1 MRKIIVSNNFLS
13 EVADVLR
20 RGNSVKVKIDG
31 ISMLPFIIGGKDLV
45 EIVPLADDEDLKRWC
60 CPLFCWNG
68 KYMVHRYIGKEGN
81 DYLMLGDG
89 NVSRIE
95 RVKREDIIG
104 VLRYIIHPDGSVQD
118 CRDENWL
125 KKGMWWYRLRPL
137 RRFILPVLRRCIK

>member
-1 MRKIIVSNNFLS
+1 MRKIVLSNDFLAEAAES
-13 EVADVLR
+13 LR
-20 RGNSVKVKIDG
+20 NGNTVKVRIDG
-31 ISMLPFIIGGKDLV
+31 VSMLPFIKGGKDLV
-45 EIVPLADDEDLKRWC
+45 EIVPFSSDEELNLWS
-60 CPLFCWNG
+60 CPFYSWNG
-68 KYMVHRYIGKEGN
+68 RYMIHRYIGRQGN
-81 DYLMLGDG
+81 EYLMLGDG

-95 RVKREDIIG
+95 RVRREDIIG